1 MSEVCFPSF
10 GASEV
15 LSCRQEMAPEMSGTF
30 SELPELPGMAM
41 AMSGGLTVAAAEALG
56 SHGQVVAASSD
67 SVQHPA
73 AMGAA
78 EPVG

>member
-1 MSEVCFPSF
+1 
-10 GASEV
+10 
-15 LSCRQEMAPEMSGTF
+15 MSGTF